1 MTEDISMEKKT
12 IYLDNSATTPLSEA
26 AKKKMTEGFELFGN
40 PSSLH
45 DEGLRAQKLM
55 DEARKSILTALGV
68 KNGGQLVFTSCG
80 TEATSLALFGSAFA
94 KERRDAT
101 RILTTDSE
109 HPSVL
114 EAMKRLEK
122 EGFEIVYI
130 PTRRGVLDM
139 AALEAA
145 LDKKIFLASF
155 MMVNNETGAAYDV
168 SKAFS
173 LIKQK
178 YPSAITHCDAVQGFM
193 KIRFTPEKIKADL
206 VTISGHKLH
215 APKGV
220 GALYISNEMIKA
232 KKIVPFLVGGGQE
245 SGMRS
250 GTENVLGIA
259 AFGAAVADS
268 YSRIGTVINGMREL
282 LEYAR
287 ETIGKLDVALNI
299 PEGESA
305 PHILNITLPSIKS
318 ETMLHY
324 LSREGIYVS
333 SGSACSSH
341 SHTPS
346 RALTSF
352 GLDAHSADC
361 SLRISLSEY
370 NTREDIDALASAL
383 ESGISTLVKIRR

>member
-1 MTEDISMEKKT
+1 MNKAT
-12 IYLDNSATTPLSEA
+12 IYLDNSATTPLSAA
-26 AKKKMTEGFELFGN
+26 AKNKMTEAFEFFGN

-45 DEGLRAQKLM
+45 NEGLKAQRLV
-55 DEARKSILTALGV
+55 DEARKSILNALGA

-80 TEATSLALFGSAFA
+80 TEATSLALFGTAFA
-94 KERRDAT
+94 KERREAT

-109 HPSVL
+109 HPSVS

-130 PTRRGVLDM
+130 PTKNGVLDM
-139 AALEAA
+139 NALEAA
-145 LDKKIFLASF
+145 LDKRIFLASF

-173 LIKQK
+173 LIKAK
-178 YPSAITHCDAVQGFM
+178 YPQAITHCDAVQGFM

-215 APKGV
+215 APKGI

-259 AFGAAVADS
+259 AFGAAVADT
-268 YSRIGTVINGMREL
+268 YSRLGTVITEMREL
-282 LEYAR
+282 LDYAR
-287 ETIGKLDVALNI
+287 DRIGKLDVKLNI
-299 PEGESA
+299 PAGDSA

-341 SHTPS
+341 SRTPS
-346 RALTSF
+346 RALTAF

-370 NTREDIDALASAL
+370 NTKADVDALAVAL
-383 ESGISTLVKIRR
+383 EQGINTLVKIRK